1 MGSMLCMNVNILPE
15 KEREKLS
22 FVTNTCYRYS
32 RDQEITEGQGRYFLF
47 LIQWFLSLNVLI
59 EID

>member
-1 MGSMLCMNVNILPE
+1 MNVNILPE